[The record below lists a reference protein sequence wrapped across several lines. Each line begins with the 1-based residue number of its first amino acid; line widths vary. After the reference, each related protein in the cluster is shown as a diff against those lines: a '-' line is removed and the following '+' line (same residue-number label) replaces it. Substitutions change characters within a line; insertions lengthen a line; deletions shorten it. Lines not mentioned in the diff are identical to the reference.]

1 MKWDCSVMQI
11 EIEKSNNVIIKKKR
25 KKKKLKRRIRVTKF
39 VNRNGNSR
47 NAKEEENVEKNM
59 YKYGRKTGERTLCF
73 LFNVCIVTR
82 GGVREFHARDGIL
95 FFRSGRGT
103 RDDDRRRVKPDSSAG
118 TGPTSTVHRVFSMKL
133 VEFLSMTRT
142 ANASNC
148 KCGQVWGQ
156 LSLDNST
163 PVRGKSIVQDA
174 IPFFYC
180 LQFCTRFHQRTV
192 Y

>member
-1 MKWDCSVMQI
+1 MEILEMQRRRRM
-11 EIEKSNNVIIKKKR
+11 SKKICINMEG
-25 KKKKLKRRIRVTKF
+25 RRAR
-39 VNRNGNSR
+39 
-47 NAKEEENVEKNM
+47 
-59 YKYGRKTGERTLCF
+59 GRCF